1 MAYTPNLQDTQEAIG
16 YTPTLADTQ
25 EVLGAG
31 SSANQA
37 QPIPQDFN
45 LTAPVLAG
53 LGRAGSN
60 LLEDVGR
67 LVKTNVTRQLGNMI
81 VPGLGNLIQS
91 RGEPLIQG
99 GQAGLDL
106 ANKMMTGATGPQQA
120 IAGLTQTAPYFLAAE
135 SGLPAISR
143 LVPGISRAAEA
154 LSPIASALGR
164 IPVLSRLGRY
174 ATRGAIAGGE
184 TGGLQGLAE
193 GEGNDQTNRLQSAL
207 QLAQANAQTG
217 AEFGAGLAPIG
228 SAAKTGISK
237 GLAALRAPAEAE
249 RMVGEAAGKLPQDV
263 MNKQNNE
270 ILLQNADKKQAIA
283 STKYQDV
290 ADTAEAMG
298 FASDKNPE
306 GQIKIK
312 PYPQLTQTLDKI
324 PDNIGI
330 NKKLIATI
338 GRYKNNPTYENAH
351 ELQSHLGK
359 EAARIDAKLVKN
371 PTDDNTVDALRDAR
385 GAVNTRI
392 EQAFNRTG
400 NKNLIKKYKNA
411 SDYYKTE
418 VRPYHDKPEI
428 YRMMQGKQYPHD
440 VLNVISEHDPKG
452 YNDKIRQDIKKNPFQ
467 SRSFMAQA
475 LQKHVNPSNAE
486 KGLTL
491 DDIINGYKDIPTE
504 IKTIGKNTQL
514 AKNMGALEQAAK
526 TRKTI
531 AKTARGTK
539 IAGTTLGGIG
549 ASIWGLKKILG

>member
-1 MAYTPNLQDTQEAIG
+1 MAYTPTAEDWNDNQG
-16 YTPTLADTQ
+16 YTPTTADWNAPTETVAPETQ
-25 EVLGAG
+25 GWTGIAHAFGRGVLDPIADLFKSGIIPGTQVAG
-31 SSANQA
+31 QLNAQLQRYSPGLQQTESKLSLQHLLPTAADIGQPSFGQSAA
-37 QPIPQDFN
+37 HFAGGFIPQGMAIAA
-45 LTAPVLAG
+45 APEVAAAQRIPLLGRLLAPAAQKSAIG
-53 LGRAGSN
+53 LG
-60 LLEDVGR
+60 
-67 LVKTNVTRQLGNMI
+67 TLGVAQN
-81 VPGLGNLIQS
+81 P
-91 RGEPLIQG
+91 EHP
-99 GQAGLDL
+99 
-106 ANKMMTGATGPQQA
+106 
-120 IAGLTQTAPYFLAAE
+120 
-135 SGLPAISR
+135 
-143 LVPGISRAAEA
+143 
-154 LSPIASALGR
+154 
-164 IPVLSRLGRY
+164 
-174 ATRGAIAGGE
+174 IAGGLE
-184 TGGLQGLAE
+184 SGALALGLGQIPGI
-193 GEGNDQTNRLQSAL
+193 
-207 QLAQANAQTG
+207 
-217 AEFGAGLAPIG
+217 AG
-228 SAAKTGISK
+228 AAKTGISK

-249 RMVGEAAGKLPQDV
+249 RMVREAVGKLPQDV

-270 ILLQNADKKQAIA
+270 SLLQNADKKQAIA

-290 ADTAEAMG
+290 ADTAEVMG

-312 PYPQLTQTLDKI
+312 PYPQLTRTLNKI

-351 ELQSHLGK
+351 KLQSHLGK
-359 EAARIDAKLVKN
+359 EAERIDAKLVKN

-392 EQAFNRTG
+392 EQAFNYTG

-531 AKTARGTK
+531 AKTVRGTK